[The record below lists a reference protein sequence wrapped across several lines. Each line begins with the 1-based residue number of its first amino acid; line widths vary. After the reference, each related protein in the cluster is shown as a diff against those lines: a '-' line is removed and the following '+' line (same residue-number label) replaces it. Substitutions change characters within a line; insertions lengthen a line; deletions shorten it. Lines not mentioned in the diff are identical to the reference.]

1 LADRGEAV
9 TRDDHSASRRVD
21 VLQREAPHLVAP
33 PRLRLVPADPEE
45 RLAEF
50 RARRDAA
57 RQARQQERRANLLFV
72 LLLLAA
78 VAVYLLGLV
87 ALVRVLT

>member
-1 LADRGEAV
+1 V
-9 TRDDHSASRRVD
+9 TRRPVS
-21 VLQREAPHLVAP
+21 P
-33 PRLRLVPADPEE
+33 LRLVGDTPEE

-57 RQARQQERRANLLFV
+57 RQARAQARRANLLFI

-78 VAVYLLGLV
+78 VAVYLAGLV
-87 ALVRVLT
+87 VIVKAVT

>member
-1 LADRGEAV
+1 V
-9 TRDDHSASRRVD
+9 TDDHSASRRVD

-57 RQARQQERRANLLFV
+57 RQARQQARRANLLFV
-72 LLLLAA
+72 LLLLAVVGVYWVA
-78 VAVYLLGLV
+78 LAVLVAVL
-87 ALVRVLT
+87 A